1 MAESH
6 LISQLTK
13 LIETQYKEKA
23 VLAHQ
28 LAQLEQQ
35 KANVDEKILNFE
47 RTLTLIDPDFDLRKI
62 KTQFNA
68 SQLIKRRLFQQ
79 DLKWLISKVLRQD
92 NRWKNLYWITSDVME
107 LDDRTKCS
115 ASVTREHELAVIRIL
130 RDLYKKGIV
139 ERQEVELH
147 KRTIKRGFF
156 RRSEWRLKP
165 LVQE

>member
-6 LISQLTK
+6 LISQLAK

-23 VLAHQ
+23 VLEHQ

-62 KTQFNA
+62 KTEFNT
-68 SQLIKRRLFQQ
+68 SQLIKRHLFRQ
-79 DLKWLISKVLRQD
+79 DLKWLISAVLRQD
-92 NRWKNLYWITSDVME
+92 DCWRNLYFITSRVME
-107 LDDRTKCS
+107 LDCENKYS
-115 ASVTREHELAVIRIL
+115 FSVTREHELAVILVL
-130 RDLYKKGIV
+130 RDLYKKGII

>member
-1 MAESH
+1 MEIFIMAESH
-6 LISQLTK
+6 LISQLAK
-13 LIETQYKEKA
+13 LIETQLE
-23 VLAHQ
+23 HQ

-62 KTQFNA
+62 KTEFNA
-68 SQLIKRRLFQQ
+68 SQLIKRRLFKQ

-92 NRWKNLYWITSDVME
+92 NRWRNLYSITSNVMG
-107 LDDRTKCS
+107 LDCENKYS
-115 ASVTREHELAVIRIL
+115 FSVTREHELTVIRVL
-130 RDLYKKGIV
+130 RDLYKKGII

-147 KRTIKRGFF
+147 KRTIKRGFL

-165 LVQE
+165 LE

>member
-1 MAESH
+1 MEIFIMAESH
-6 LISQLTK
+6 LISQLAK
-13 LIETQYKEKA
+13 LIETQLE
-23 VLAHQ
+23 HQ

-62 KTQFNA
+62 KTEFNA
-68 SQLIKRRLFQQ
+68 SQLIKRRLFKQ

-92 NRWKNLYWITSDVME
+92 NRWRNLYSITSNVMG
-107 LDDRTKCS
+107 LDCENKYS
-115 ASVTREHELAVIRIL
+115 FSVTREHELAVIRVL

-147 KRTIKRGFF
+147 QRTIKRGFF

>member
-139 ERQEVELH
+139 ELQEVELH

-165 LVQE
+165 LE

>member
-1 MAESH
+1 
-6 LISQLTK
+6 
-13 LIETQYKEKA
+13 
-23 VLAHQ
+23 
-28 LAQLEQQ
+28 
-35 KANVDEKILNFE
+35 
-47 RTLTLIDPDFDLRKI
+47 
-62 KTQFNA
+62 
-68 SQLIKRRLFQQ
+68 
-79 DLKWLISKVLRQD
+79 
-92 NRWKNLYWITSDVME
+92 ME

-165 LVQE
+165 LE

>member
-1 MAESH
+1 MEIFIMAESH
-6 LISQLTK
+6 LISQLAK
-13 LIETQYKEKA
+13 LIETQLE
-23 VLAHQ
+23 HQ

-62 KTQFNA
+62 KTEFNA
-68 SQLIKRRLFQQ
+68 SQLIKRRLFKQ

-92 NRWKNLYWITSDVME
+92 NRWRNLYSITSNVMG
-107 LDDRTKCS
+107 LDCENKYS
-115 ASVTREHELAVIRIL
+115 FSVTREHELTVIRVL
-130 RDLYKKGIV
+130 RDLYKKGII

>member
-6 LISQLTK
+6 LISQLAK

-23 VLAHQ
+23 VLEHQ

-62 KTQFNA
+62 KTEFNA
-68 SQLIKRRLFQQ
+68 SQLIKRRLFKQ

-92 NRWKNLYWITSDVME
+92 MIWPQKVRLLFKGLLPILY
-107 LDDRTKCS
+107 RTQS
-115 ASVTREHELAVIRIL
+115 
-130 RDLYKKGIV
+130 
-139 ERQEVELH
+139 
-147 KRTIKRGFF
+147 F
-156 RRSEWRLKP
+156 
-165 LVQE
+165 